1 MMTRRGLARAFVLAA
16 SVAVLVS
23 LPSIRNG
30 YVLDDVWVIQD
41 NEIVHD
47 GSLSELVTSTYWPP
61 ERGGAMWRPVAL
73 VGFAVQWRLGD
84 GQPLLFHIV
93 NIALYGLVA
102 GLAAVVAGSLFNVRV
117 GMIAGV
123 LFAIHPVHVEVTANV
138 VGQTELLAGL
148 GYLLALW
155 GAWEHDT
162 APRATRPLLL
172 LVVAAG
178 VAVGIAGKEYLV
190 TFPGAV
196 LVLWWL
202 RWKCH
207 GEPIAAIWRKGWQV
221 LVVSTAIIAVYL
233 VIRARIAYGV
243 AATGG
248 AAMGLDENSVI
259 SRLTVML
266 PVSLRWLELLFA
278 PVRLSADYELRHL
291 VPDPVFGLKHVV
303 ALIIWTAL
311 LVAVWNLRRKLPEIF
326 TGTALF
332 LVTVSIV
339 SNVVVPTGV
348 ILAERLLF
356 LPSFGWCIAVSG
368 LIVFVAERSGGR
380 QRKMLVV
387 ALTAVALVASA
398 RSMLRAR
405 VWKDNEVF
413 FAQMLKDAP
422 NSFRVHWAI
431 GIQAFERGDSIL
443 GEREMRLAVQ
453 LNPSQP
459 YLLEDLGLMY
469 YVTGRYEPAVP
480 LLEQAVAV
488 DSNRLSSALPLARSL
503 ARVGETDR
511 AFDVLNAMAR
521 LHGETRGIEVVRSEI
536 LIMVG
541 RFEEALQVLE
551 PLVAREPRVWTLRSM
566 LAQAASNTGQCGVA
580 IAQLDTALQLAPET
594 VQAELGQ
601 LRARLANGNA
611 PCK

>member
-1 MMTRRGLARAFVLAA
+1 MMTRRELTRAFLLAG

-23 LPSIRNG
+23 LPSIQNG
-30 YVLDDVWVIQD
+30 YVLDDVWVIQE

-47 GSLSELVTSTYWPP
+47 ASLGKLVTSTYWPP
-61 ERGGAMWRPVAL
+61 ERGEAMWRPVAL
-73 VGFAVQWRLGD
+73 VGFAVQWWLG
-84 GQPLLFHIV
+84 GGHPLLFHIV
-93 NIALYGLVA
+93 NIVLYGLVA

-123 LFAIHPVHVEVTANV
+123 VFAVHPVHVEVTANV

-162 APRATRPLLL
+162 APRANRRLLL
-172 LVVAAG
+172 LVVAVG
-178 VAVGIAGKEYLV
+178 VAVGIAAKEYLV

-202 RWKCH
+202 RWRCH
-207 GEPIAAIWRKGWQV
+207 GEPVSATWRKGWQV

-243 AATGG
+243 AGTGG
-248 AAMGLDENSVI
+248 AAMGLDEDSAI
-259 SRLTVML
+259 SRLAVML

-278 PVRLSADYELRHL
+278 PIKLSANYELRHV
-291 VPDPVFGLKHVV
+291 VPDPVFGLKHLV

-311 LVAVWNLRRKLPEIF
+311 LVAVWSKRRELPEIF

-332 LVTVSIV
+332 LVMVSIV

-356 LPSFGWCIAVSG
+356 LPSFGFCIAVSG
-368 LIVFVAERSGGR
+368 MIVFAAKRSGGR
-380 QRKMLVV
+380 ERRMLVG
-387 ALTAVALVASA
+387 ALTVVALVAGI

-405 VWKDNEVF
+405 VWKDNDVF

-422 NSFRVHWAI
+422 DSFRVHWAI
-431 GIQAFERGDSIL
+431 GVRAFERGDSTL

-453 LNPSQP
+453 LNPNQP

-469 YVTGRYEPAVP
+469 YVTGRYEPAIP

-503 ARVGETDR
+503 ARVGETSR
-511 AFDVLNAMAR
+511 ALNVLNAMAR
-521 LHGETRGIEVVRSEI
+521 LHGETRGIEVVRGEI

-566 LAQAASNTGQCGVA
+566 FAQAAANIGQCGVA
-580 IAQLDTALQLAPET
+580 IAQLDTALQLAPVT
-594 VQAELGQ
+594 VQAQLGQ
-601 LRARLANGNA
+601 LRDRLANGNA